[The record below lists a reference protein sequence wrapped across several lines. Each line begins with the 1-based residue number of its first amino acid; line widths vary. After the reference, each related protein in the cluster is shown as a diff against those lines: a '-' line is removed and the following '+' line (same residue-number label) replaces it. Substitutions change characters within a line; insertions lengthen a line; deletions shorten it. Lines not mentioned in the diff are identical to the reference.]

1 MQVRAQARPT
11 ARGPLNP
18 RLDGIYPEQDPRHSV
33 YLRRSSSSPRVSRAP
48 SRIVSSWFVCCPGD
62 VTNMRPVDITVEL
75 FPEDAASLRFRMI
88 RQQTILCATRIE
100 AGTRLLYG
108 GCTEIGIGYWETR
121 KPQKPGL
128 PVPTREQGSL
138 KDSELD
144 RWFSVELAEG
154 RVPYRIK
161 SERKRHL
168 MGVFVKGGF
177 DGNLATNGLTIPVDH
192 PQQGST

>member
-33 YLRRSSSSPRVSRAP
+33 YLRRSSSSPRVSCAP

-62 VTNMRPVDITVEL
+62 VTNMRPVDITVEV
-75 FPEDAASLRFRMI
+75 FPEDAASLRFSMI

-108 GCTEIGIGYWETR
+108 GYTRGKTVMSGLRNSRSPAYWSQRENKDRGETQSWVRCSASSWRRDEFHTE
-121 KPQKPGL
+121 
-128 PVPTREQGSL
+128 
-138 KDSELD
+138 
-144 RWFSVELAEG
+144 
-154 RVPYRIK
+154 
-161 SERKRHL
+161 
-168 MGVFVKGGF
+168 
-177 DGNLATNGLTIPVDH
+177 
-192 PQQGST
+192 